1 MSYILD
7 ALRKSESE
15 RHQGKV
21 PDLGR
26 QLQLI
31 HRPPKRH
38 WPIQVLLAAG
48 LLLNAGVLAYVFWPD
63 QDDPVANLMSAPEQ
77 APTAASVN
85 PVPATAAQSS
95 AAVGEGVAAK
105 IVVDDSLVKEN
116 LVDAIPAPQPSDVQS
131 AFPSEFQ
138 SPTVIV
144 PSGYGNSGAFDR
156 NGNRNNPIG
165 SLVSSGAGVS
175 ASSADGVRVP
185 HLVELPLSFQRSVP
199 DLTVNSHIF
208 ASVPQARR
216 VMINNQNLRPG
227 DSFQG
232 LRVEEITEDGVV
244 LSRQGQQFRLGIV
257 RDWMSPR

>member
-31 HRPPKRH
+31 HRPPKRR
-38 WPIQVLLAAG
+38 WPVQALLAAG
-48 LLLNAGVLAYVFWPD
+48 LLLNAGILAYVFWPS
-63 QDDPVANLMSAPEQ
+63 QDDAVTNLSAPEQ
-77 APTAASVN
+77 APAGVAVI
-85 PVPATAAQSS
+85 S
-95 AAVGEGVAAK
+95 APAVGEGVAAK
-105 IVVDDSLVKEN
+105 ILVDES
-116 LVDAIPAPQPSDVQS
+116 LVDAIPAPQPADVQS
-131 AFPSEFQ
+131 AFPSKYQ

-144 PSGYGNSGAFDR
+144 PSGYGSSGAVDS
-156 NGNRNNPIG
+156 NGNRNNQGWDQIG
-165 SLVSSGAGVS
+165 PLSSTGARAS
-175 ASSADGVRVP
+175 AGSAEGVRVP

>member
-31 HRPPKRH
+31 HFPPKRH
-38 WPIQVLLAAG
+38 WPVQALLAAG
-48 LLLNAGVLAYVFWPD
+48 LLLNAGILAYVFWPS
-63 QDDPVANLMSAPEQ
+63 QDDAVTNLAAPEQ
-77 APTAASVN
+77 TL
-85 PVPATAAQSS
+85 
-95 AAVGEGVAAK
+95 AAVAIISAPAMGEGVTAK
-105 IVVDDSLVKEN
+105 ILVDESLVKER
-116 LVDAIPAPQPSDVQS
+116 LVDEFSAPQPADVQS
-131 AFPSEFQ
+131 AFFSEYQ

-144 PSGYGNSGAFDR
+144 PSGYGNSGAVDR
-156 NGNRNNPIG
+156 NNQGWGQIG
-165 SLVSSGAGVS
+165 PLGSSGAEAS

-227 DSFQG
+227 DSFEG

-244 LSRQGQQFRLGIV
+244 LSRQGQQFRLGIM

>member
-31 HRPPKRH
+31 HRPPKRR
-38 WPIQVLLAAG
+38 WPVQALLAAG

-63 QDDPVANLMSAPEQ
+63 QDSPVANLTSAPEQ
-77 APTAASVN
+77 VPAAVSVN
-85 PVPATAAQSS
+85 PVPVAAAQNS
-95 AAVGEGVAAK
+95 ATVEEGVTVK
-105 IVVDDSLVKEN
+105 SLEGETS
-116 LVDAIPAPQPSDVQS
+116 APQPSNVQS
-131 AFPSEFQ
+131 VFPAEYQ

-144 PSGYGNSGAFDR
+144 PSGYGRENENESKAF
-156 NGNRNNPIG
+156 
-165 SLVSSGAGVS
+165 

-199 DLTVNSHIF
+199 DLIVNSHIF

-232 LRVEEITEDGVV
+232 MRVEEITEDGVV

>member
-85 PVPATAAQSS
+85 PVAATAAQNS
-95 AAVGEGVAAK
+95 AAVDV
-105 IVVDDSLVKEN
+105 N
-116 LVDAIPAPQPSDVQS
+116 PAPPPLDVQS

-144 PSGYGNSGAFDR
+144 PSGYGNSGAVD
-156 NGNRNNPIG
+156 GNRNNQGWDQIG
-165 SLVSSGAGVS
+165 PPVPSGAEVS

-199 DLTVNSHIF
+199 DLMVNSHIF

>member
-31 HRPPKRH
+31 HRPPKRR
-38 WPIQVLLAAG
+38 WPVQALLAAG
-48 LLLNAGVLAYVFWPD
+48 LLLNAGVLAYVFWPV
-63 QDDPVANLMSAPEQ
+63 QEDPVANLASAPETE
-77 APTAASVN
+77 PVAASVN
-85 PVPATAAQSS
+85 PVP
-95 AAVGEGVAAK
+95 
-105 IVVDDSLVKEN
+105 VVV
-116 LVDAIPAPQPSDVQS
+116 VQTPAPQPSPAPPPSDVQS
-131 AFPSEFQ
+131 VFPAEFQ

-144 PSGYGNSGAFDR
+144 PSGNGRENDGARDSDS
-156 NGNRNNPIG
+156 NRNNMG
-165 SLVSSGAGVS
+165 MNQAASLASAGVKAPVSSG
-175 ASSADGVRVP
+175 DGVRVP

-199 DLTVNSHIF
+199 DLIVNSHIF

>member
-95 AAVGEGVAAK
+95 AA
-105 IVVDDSLVKEN
+105 
-116 LVDAIPAPQPSDVQS
+116 VDAIPAPQPSDVQS

>member
-26 QLQLI
+26 QLQFI
-31 HRPPKRH
+31 HRPPKRR
-38 WPIQVLLAAG
+38 WPVQALLAAA
-48 LLLNAGVLAYVFWPD
+48 LLLNAGILAYVFWPSQND
-63 QDDPVANLMSAPEQ
+63 AVTNLSAPEQ
-77 APTAASVN
+77 TPAGVAVISA
-85 PVPATAAQSS
+85 PATAAQNS

-105 IVVDDSLVKEN
+105 I
-116 LVDAIPAPQPSDVQS
+116 LVDEISAPKPSDVQS
-131 AFPSEFQ
+131 AFPSEYQ

-144 PSGYGNSGAFDR
+144 PSGYGSSGAVDG
-156 NGNRNNPIG
+156 NGNRNSQGWGQIG
-165 SLVSSGAGVS
+165 PLASSRAEVST
-175 ASSADGVRVP
+175 SSADGVRVP

>member
-15 RHQGKV
+15 RHQGKA
-21 PDLGR
+21 PDLRR

-31 HRPPKRH
+31 HRPPKRR
-38 WPIQVLLAAG
+38 WPVQALLSAA

-63 QDDPVANLMSAPEQ
+63 QDDAVTNLSAPEQ
-77 APTAASVN
+77 APAAVAVI
-85 PVPATAAQSS
+85 PAPATAARTS
-95 AAVGEGVAAK
+95 AAAGE
-105 IVVDDSLVKEN
+105 
-116 LVDAIPAPQPSDVQS
+116 IPAPQLSEVQS
-131 AFPSEFQ
+131 AFPSEYQ

-144 PSGYGNSGAFDR
+144 PSGYGSNSNSNSNSGALDS
-156 NGNRNNPIG
+156 NGNRNNQGWGQIDP
-165 SLVSSGAGVS
+165 LSSTGARAPAG
-175 ASSADGVRVP
+175 SADGVRVP

>member
-31 HRPPKRH
+31 HRPPKRRLPVQA
-38 WPIQVLLAAG
+38 WLAAG

-63 QDDPVANLMSAPEQ
+63 QDDAVTNLSAQEQESARVAVIPAQ
-77 APTAASVN
+77 
-85 PVPATAAQSS
+85 ATAAQNS
-95 AAVGEGVAAK
+95 AAVGE
-105 IVVDDSLVKEN
+105 
-116 LVDAIPAPQPSDVQS
+116 IPAPQPSDVQS
-131 AFPSEFQ
+131 AFPSEYQ

-144 PSGYGNSGAFDR
+144 PSGYGNSGAVDS
-156 NGNRNNPIG
+156 NGNPNNQGWDQIG
-165 SLVSSGAGVS
+165 PLASSGAEVS

-216 VMINNQNLRPG
+216 VMINNRNLRPG

>member
-15 RHQGKV
+15 RHQGKT

-31 HRPPKRH
+31 HRSPKRR
-38 WPIQVLLAAG
+38 WPVQALLSAA

-63 QDDPVANLMSAPEQ
+63 QDDPVANLISEPKQ
-77 APTAASVN
+77 APAAASVN
-85 PVPATAAQSS
+85 LVTATAAQNP
-95 AAVGEGVAAK
+95 AAVGE
-105 IVVDDSLVKEN
+105 
-116 LVDAIPAPQPSDVQS
+116 IPAPQRPDAQS
-131 AFPSEFQ
+131 AFSSEFPSEYQ

-144 PSGYGNSGAFDR
+144 PSGYG
-156 NGNRNNPIG
+156 
-165 SLVSSGAGVS
+165 SSGAVDGNGRRNNRGWDQIGPLGPL
-175 ASSADGVRVP
+175 ASSGAETSAGSAEGVRVP

-227 DSFQG
+227 ESFDG

>member
-31 HRPPKRH
+31 HRPPKRR
-38 WPIQVLLAAG
+38 WPVQASLAAA

-63 QDDPVANLMSAPEQ
+63 QDGAVTDISAPEQ
-77 APTAASVN
+77 APAAVAVI
-85 PVPATAAQSS
+85 PAPATAARTS
-95 AAVGEGVAAK
+95 AAAGE
-105 IVVDDSLVKEN
+105 
-116 LVDAIPAPQPSDVQS
+116 IPAPQLSEVQS
-131 AFPSEFQ
+131 AFPSEYQ

-144 PSGYGNSGAFDR
+144 PSGYG
-156 NGNRNNPIG
+156 
-165 SLVSSGAGVS
+165 SSGAVDGNGRRNNRGWDQIGPLGPLASLGAEVS
-175 ASSADGVRVP
+175 AGSAEGVRVP

-208 ASVPQARR
+208 ASVLQARR
-216 VMINNQNLRPG
+216 VMINNQNLRLG
-227 DSFQG
+227 ESFQG

>member
-38 WPIQVLLAAG
+38 RPVQALLAAG
-48 LLLNAGVLAYVFWPD
+48 LLLNAGVLAYLFWPV
-63 QDDPVANLMSAPEQ
+63 QDEPVTNISAPEQ
-77 APTAASVN
+77 APAVVAVTPEPAA
-85 PVPATAAQSS
+85 AAQNS
-95 AAVGEGVAAK
+95 AAEISATETPAPP
-105 IVVDDSLVKEN
+105 
-116 LVDAIPAPQPSDVQS
+116 IPAAQLSDVQS
-131 AFPSEFQ
+131 SAQSDNQLSNQ

-144 PSGYGNSGAFDR
+144 PSGYGNDDAFD
-156 NGNRNNPIG
+156 NRGDLNNQGWDQIDP
-165 SLVSSGAGVS
+165 LASSGVRAS
-175 ASSADGVRVP
+175 ASSAEGVRVP

-199 DLTVNSHIF
+199 DMTVNSHIF

-232 LRVEEITEDGVV
+232 LRVDEITEDGVV

-257 RDWMSPR
+257 RDWKSPR

>member
-31 HRPPKRH
+31 HLRPKGH
-38 WPIQVLLAAG
+38 WPVQALLAAG
-48 LLLNAGVLAYVFWPD
+48 LLLNAGILGYVFWPS
-63 QDDPVANLMSAPEQ
+63 QDDAVTNLSAPEQ
-77 APTAASVN
+77 APAAVAVISA
-85 PVPATAAQSS
+85 PATATQNS
-95 AAVGEGVAAK
+95 AAVDE
-105 IVVDDSLVKEN
+105 IS
-116 LVDAIPAPQPSDVQS
+116 APQPSGVQS
-131 AFPSEFQ
+131 AFSSEYQ

-144 PSGYGNSGAFDR
+144 PSGYGNSGAVDS
-156 NGNRNNPIG
+156 NGNRNNQGWDQIG
-165 SLVSSGAGVS
+165 PLVSSGAEAP

-208 ASVPQARR
+208 ASVLQARR

>member
-31 HRPPKRH
+31 HRPAKRR
-38 WPIQVLLAAG
+38 WPVQALLAAG
-48 LLLNAGVLAYVFWPD
+48 LLLNAGVLAYVFWPY
-63 QDDPVANLMSAPEQ
+63 QDVSVVGTSTPTQ
-77 APTAASVN
+77 APAAATVN
-85 PVPATAAQSS
+85 SAPATAVQKS
-95 AAVGEGVAAK
+95 AAVSEGIVAESVAA
-105 IVVDDSLVKEN
+105 VQPPAVKVEPI
-116 LVDAIPAPQPSDVQS
+116 LPSV
-131 AFPSEFQ
+131 FP

-144 PSGYGNSGAFDR
+144 PSGYDGNSGALDG
-156 NGNRNNPIG
+156 NGNHSSQGWDTVGPAA
-165 SLVSSGAGVS
+165 SSGATVFAGS
-175 ASSADGVRVP
+175 LDGLRIP

-216 VMINNQNLRPG
+216 VTINNQNLRPG

-232 LRVEEITEDGVV
+232 LRVEKITEDGVV

-257 RDWMSPR
+257 RDWMTPR

>member
-31 HRPPKRH
+31 HRPAKRH
-38 WPIQVLLAAG
+38 WPVQVLLAVG

-63 QDDPVANLMSAPEQ
+63 QDVSVTDVSAPTQSPEATTVNSASEPATVNSAPAAAAQNPVAGSEGVVAE
-77 APTAASVN
+77 SV
-85 PVPATAAQSS
+85 
-95 AAVGEGVAAK
+95 AAVPP
-105 IVVDDSLVKEN
+105 
-116 LVDAIPAPQPSDVQS
+116 PALIAEPILPSV
-131 AFPSEFQ
+131 FP

-144 PSGYGNSGAFDR
+144 PSGWGTMTGAAALSGA
-156 NGNRNNPIG
+156 NVPAGNAEG
-165 SLVSSGAGVS
+165 L
-175 ASSADGVRVP
+175 RVP

-216 VMINNQNLRPG
+216 VTINNQNLRPG
-227 DSFQG
+227 DSVQG

-257 RDWMSPR
+257 RDWMTPR

>member
-26 QLQLI
+26 QLQFI
-31 HRPPKRH
+31 PRPAKRH
-38 WPIQVLLAAG
+38 WPVQALLAAG
-48 LLLNAGVLAYVFWPD
+48 LLLNAGVLVYVLWPD
-63 QDDPVANLMSAPEQ
+63 QGVAVVNTSVPEQ
-77 APTAASVN
+77 ALAAPAIT
-85 PVPATAAQSS
+85 PVTIPVTTPAPAT
-95 AAVGEGVAAK
+95 V
-105 IVVDDSLVKEN
+105 IVEPVLPGSL
-116 LVDAIPAPQPSDVQS
+116 QS
-131 AFPSEFQ
+131 AFQ

-144 PSGYGNSGAFDR
+144 PSDYGNSGTLD
-156 NGNRNNPIG
+156 GNRNSQGWDEIG
-165 SLVSSGAGVS
+165 GLAPAGAKAPAGS
-175 ASSADGVRVP
+175 IDGVRVP

>member
-63 QDDPVANLMSAPEQ
+63 QDDPMANLMSAPEE

-85 PVPATAAQSS
+85 PVPATAAQNS
-95 AAVGEGVAAK
+95 AAVGE
-105 IVVDDSLVKEN
+105 
-116 LVDAIPAPQPSDVQS
+116 IPAPQPSDVQS

>member
-63 QDDPVANLMSAPEQ
+63 QDDPMANLMSAPEE

-85 PVPATAAQSS
+85 PVPATAAQNS
-95 AAVGEGVAAK
+95 AAMG
-105 IVVDDSLVKEN
+105 
-116 LVDAIPAPQPSDVQS
+116 AIPAPQPSDVQS